1 MPTKKLAI
9 LESLENLS
17 KKNYDRF
24 CVALV
29 DRRGKRRVALS
40 KVEDEPRTEVTNVL
54 VSTFTEATAPSIV
67 CELLRQ
73 IGCFDE
79 AENLNVQIAQ
89 IDKESLNA
97 SPDKPCSVT
106 DRRPVQGCVGPSPR
120 VNCDRFE
127 QSKNQRRSSGKEK
140 GRMDAA
146 KAKEHAQIAQNDR
159 GLLNAAPDKPCPVTD
174 LRPVQGAVGPSPG
187 VSCDI
192 FERPKNRRRRSRK
205 EKERM
210 NASTVKENKDA
221 QIAKIDKKS
230 LNAAPDKPCPVTD
243 QRPVQG
249 AVGTSPRVTCDS
261 FQQSEDRRRSSKK
274 EKKMVDP
281 PITEEP
287 AQALMAVGKAAA
299 IHSKDA
305 PIAKIDKKSL
315 NAAPDK
321 LCPATDQRPVQGAIG
336 PSPEVIC
343 DSFQQSEDQQRST
356 KKEKR
361 RMDASI
367 AEEHSQITQIDQQSL
382 NATPDQPCLPTFRLP
397 VLGAVGPSFEGSCD
411 ELELSEKPNGIN
423 GKENGRKTEEK
434 MLPQFSMKRD
444 PSAAKQTPVIQTRK
458 LSDSDESSDDSSD
471 YSSGYFDSDDNIF
484 DRVGF
489 YLRRTANKTMK
500 FMKKHVR
507 LKK

>member
-159 GLLNAAPDKPCPVTD
+159 GLLDATPDKPCPVTD

-187 VSCDI
+187 VSCDR
-192 FERPKNRRRRSRK
+192 FERPKNRRRRSRR

-210 NASTVKENKDA
+210 DASTVKENK
-221 QIAKIDKKS
+221 
-230 LNAAPDKPCPVTD
+230 AA
-243 QRPVQG
+243 
-249 AVGTSPRVTCDS
+249 
-261 FQQSEDRRRSSKK
+261 
-274 EKKMVDP
+274 
-281 PITEEP
+281 

-397 VLGAVGPSFEGSCD
+397 VLGAVGPSSEGSCD
-411 ELELSEKPNGIN
+411 ELQLSEKPNGIN

-444 PSAAKQTPVIQTRK
+444 PSAGKQTPVIQIRK
-458 LSDSDESSDDSSD
+458 LSDSDESSDDYSD
-471 YSSGYFDSDDNIF
+471 YSSGCLDSDDDIL
-484 DRVGF
+484 DRTPPSVDKTTHTDFAPRLPVGG
-489 YLRRTANKTMK
+489 RPVER
-500 FMKKHVR
+500 
-507 LKK
+507 

>member
-299 IHSKDA
+299 IHSKD
-305 PIAKIDKKSL
+305 
-315 NAAPDK
+315 
-321 LCPATDQRPVQGAIG
+321 
-336 PSPEVIC
+336 
-343 DSFQQSEDQQRST
+343 
-356 KKEKR
+356 
-361 RMDASI
+361 
-367 AEEHSQITQIDQQSL
+367 SQITQIDQQSL